1 MTDTGERSGGSWWP
15 TIVLWGAVI
24 AVGALYLLSVE
35 RHRQDAPG
43 DVAQAQHAAAYP
55 GAAATTAEAPVVEVP
70 VVDAVAVEVVE
81 VVEVDVV
88 PLIGVTGVP
97 ASDLG
102 APSAQ
107 VADHASE
114 GQVAAPT
121 SIPKVTSPEE
131 APVVAPAVAPVAE
144 AKVLAAQVSPLE
156 ARAIAGAVTETVPAD
171 QTQAVAES
179 GSAPDQ
185 AQGAAA
191 QERARILA
199 EYEAIRRA
207 AQADLERRSSTGR
220 PWPPNSWSQ
229 GQAPWYPNPSYGPPG
244 AGQRYAPNQPRW

>member
-81 VVEVDVV
+81 VDVV

-121 SIPKVTSPEE
+121 SIPKVTSPEA

-171 QTQAVAES
+171 QTQAVA
-179 GSAPDQ
+179 
-185 AQGAAA
+185 
-191 QERARILA
+191 
-199 EYEAIRRA
+199 
-207 AQADLERRSSTGR
+207 
-220 PWPPNSWSQ
+220 
-229 GQAPWYPNPSYGPPG
+229 
-244 AGQRYAPNQPRW
+244 

>member
-15 TIVLWGAVI
+15 TIVIWGAVI

-43 DVAQAQHAAAYP
+43 GVAQAQHAAADP

-81 VVEVDVV
+81 VDVV
-88 PLIGVTGVP
+88 PLIGATGVP

-121 SIPKVTSPEE
+121 SIPKVTSPEA
-131 APVVAPAVAPVAE
+131 APVVAPVAE

-156 ARAIAGAVTETVPAD
+156 ARAIAGAVTETVPPD
-171 QTQAVAES
+171 QTHAVGVPSAEP